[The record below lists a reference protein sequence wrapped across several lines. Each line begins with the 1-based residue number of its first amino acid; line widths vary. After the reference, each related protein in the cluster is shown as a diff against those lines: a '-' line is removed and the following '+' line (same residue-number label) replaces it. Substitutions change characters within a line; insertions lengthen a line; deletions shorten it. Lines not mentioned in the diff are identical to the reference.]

1 LTEDRRERRV
11 ERKLARLV
19 WRRELAAAGGPQWS
33 AEDLAEDLA
42 WAAFF
47 WVSVSHV
54 PYMETVQFGE
64 EFRFHRR
71 FKALEGTIAG
81 AERWGAAE
89 RMKAHM

>member
-1 LTEDRRERRV
+1 M
-11 ERKLARLV
+11 
-19 WRRELAAAGGPQWS
+19 
-33 AEDLAEDLA
+33 
-42 WAAFF
+42 
-47 WVSVSHV
+47 SVSHV

-71 FKALEGTIAG
+71 FKAMLEGTIAG